1 MGLTNWSSKRRL
13 IICPSDR
20 SLGATNLSLRAP
32 WDAERGMENFC
43 RWLFCCCCQNGWLS
57 QRGVHRKT
65 DRPPYT
71 LGPRYPTPTPSPETH
86 NPQPHCH
93 FKCGQTL
100 LSLKPYLCIT
110 WSEGCKSFFSSSLGK
125 HWRHFT
131 LKLKWRLRGA
141 DFWAWN
147 LQTYFLKAEL
157 KKAKHYSKTSH

>member
-1 MGLTNWSSKRRL
+1 MKFLNRQNIGLTNWSSKRRL
-13 IICPSDR
+13 IICPSER
-20 SLGATNLSLRAP
+20 SLGATNLSLRAQ

-71 LGPRYPTPTPSPETH
+71 LGPRHPTPTPSNETH

-110 WSEGCKSFFSSSLGK
+110 WSEGCKSFFFFLRKTSETLHFEIEVAASRGRFLSLE
-125 HWRHFT
+125 FT
-131 LKLKWRLRGA
+131 
-141 DFWAWN
+141 N
-147 LQTYFLKAEL
+147 LFLKNW
-157 KKAKHYSKTSH
+157 T